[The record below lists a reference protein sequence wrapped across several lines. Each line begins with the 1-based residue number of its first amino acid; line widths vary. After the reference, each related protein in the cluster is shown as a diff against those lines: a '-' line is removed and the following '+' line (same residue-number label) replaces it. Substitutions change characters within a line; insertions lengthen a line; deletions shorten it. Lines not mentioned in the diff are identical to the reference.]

1 MEKLITKNTSLKEF
15 VDFAFS
21 IKEMD
26 EVKNNKF
33 PIPNT
38 LIFNLNKDNL
48 EKLQLEIVKEK
59 RMSLNEFVD
68 EFELELYG
76 ITFIFTL
83 KK

>member
-1 MEKLITKNTSLKEF
+1 MEKIIIKNTSLKEF

-26 EVKNNKF
+26 EVKNNTF